1 MASGEDSGA
10 RHFLALFTQAPQ
22 VFAFGD
28 PYMRVLASTLVAT
41 GLESVTA
48 EAVMG
53 SGHTL
58 AVSWIY
64 IVVSLAQ
71 SRSRSWRRR
80 GPAESAG
87 AAV

>member
-28 PYMRVLASTLVAT
+28 PCMRVLAIRLVAT
-41 GLESVTA
+41 GLELVTA
-48 EAVMG
+48 DSVMG

-58 AVSWIY
+58 AVSWTY

-71 SRSRSWRRR
+71 LRSRSWRRR
-80 GPAESAG
+80 GPAEDAG
-87 AAV
+87 AAL